1 MTELALSLKLAAW
14 TTLLLVPAGL
24 VAGRLLARSSSGA
37 APWIDAALL
46 LPLVLPPTVLGY
58 YLLVAL
64 APGTALGDALGTLV
78 GGPVTFAF
86 PGLLIASLA
95 ANVPFAVAPLREA
108 FRALPAEL
116 SEAAR
121 TSGLGPVA
129 TLWRIELPLVW
140 PALVGTC
147 ALVFAH
153 TLGEFGVVL
162 MVGGNIDGVTRT
174 VSIAIYDAVQGLDDA
189 AAARWSALLVGL
201 SLVCLALVRLG
212 APRGARTDAENARG
226 AGARGV
232 R

>member
-1 MTELALSLKLAAW
+1 MSELALSLRLATW

-24 VAGRLLARSSSGA
+24 VAGRLLARSRSGA
-37 APWIDAALL
+37 APWIDACLL

-64 APGTALGDALGTLV
+64 APDTALGRALGALV

-86 PGLLIASLA
+86 PGLLIASLV

-108 FRALPAEL
+108 FRALPVEL

-121 TSGLGPVA
+121 TSGMSPAA
-129 TLWRIELPLVW
+129 TLLRIELPLVW
-140 PALVGTC
+140 PALVGAG

-162 MVGGNIDGVTRT
+162 MIGGNIEGATRT

-189 AAARWSALLVGL
+189 AAARWSALLVAV
-201 SLVCLALVRLG
+201 SVVCLALVRLG
-212 APRGARTDAENARG
+212 TPRAARG
-226 AGARGV
+226 ALTDAGAPR
-232 R
+232 

>member
-1 MTELALSLKLAAW
+1 MSELALSLRLATW

-24 VAGRLLARSSSGA
+24 VAGRLLARSRSGA
-37 APWIDAALL
+37 APWIDACLL

-64 APGTALGDALGTLV
+64 APDTALGRALGALV

-86 PGLLIASLA
+86 PGLLIASLV

-108 FRALPAEL
+108 FRALPVEL

-121 TSGLGPVA
+121 TSGMSPAA
-129 TLWRIELPLVW
+129 TLLRIELPLVW
-140 PALVGTC
+140 PALVGAG

-162 MVGGNIDGVTRT
+162 MIGGNIEGATRT

-189 AAARWSALLVGL
+189 AAARWSALLVAV
-201 SLVCLALVRLG
+201 SVVCLALVRLG
-212 APRGARTDAENARG
+212 TPRGARGALTDAG
-226 AGARGV
+226 APR
-232 R
+232 